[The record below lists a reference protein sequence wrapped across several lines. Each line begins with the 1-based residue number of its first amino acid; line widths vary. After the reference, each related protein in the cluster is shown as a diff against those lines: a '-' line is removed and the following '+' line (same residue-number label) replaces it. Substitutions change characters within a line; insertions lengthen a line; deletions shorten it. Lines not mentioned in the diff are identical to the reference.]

1 MQSEVKTDGGGY
13 AHGDVSTRRS
23 VTMSIMARPN
33 ESTVSTGCLLLAFE
47 LGQRSWKLGFT
58 VGIGQR
64 PRIRQMPAG
73 AVSALVAEIA
83 RAKQRFGLAA
93 EAPVTSC
100 YEAGRD
106 GFWLHRYLAAHG
118 ITNYVVDSSS

>member
-1 MQSEVKTDGGGY
+1 MITT
-13 AHGDVSTRRS
+13 TRTS
-23 VTMSIMARPN
+23 
-33 ESTVSTGCLLLAFE
+33 ESTAPTGGLLLAFE
-47 LGQRSWKLGFT
+47 LGQRCWKLGFT

-118 ITNYVVDSSS
+118 ITKSSIPRASKLIDGRDAPRRTGSIWQAS